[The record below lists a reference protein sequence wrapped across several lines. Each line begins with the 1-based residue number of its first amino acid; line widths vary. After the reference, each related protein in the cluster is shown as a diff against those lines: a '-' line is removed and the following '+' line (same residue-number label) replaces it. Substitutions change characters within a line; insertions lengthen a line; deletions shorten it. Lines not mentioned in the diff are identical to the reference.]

1 MSHKQN
7 GSVQRR
13 MPIFRKGSKE
23 DIKLIAELEARTF
36 SDAWTENGVKETFE
50 QTQAFITVAEVD
62 GRFAGYCIIYYV
74 MDEAEIARIATN
86 EAVRRRGVGK
96 GLLNHTCECC
106 REKQIE
112 RLLLDV
118 RESNEGAI
126 AFYTN
131 YGFQIGGIRKGFYE
145 MPKEDAVLMS
155 MSLV

>member
-1 MSHKQN
+1 
-7 GSVQRR
+7 
-13 MPIFRKGSKE
+13 MPIFRKGTEE
-23 DIKLIAELEARTF
+23 DIKHIAELEAKTF
-36 SDAWTENGVKETFE
+36 SDAWTETGVRETLG
-50 QTQAFITVAEVD
+50 QKQAFITVAED
-62 GRFAGYCIIYYV
+62 GGELIGYCIIYYV

-86 EAVRRRGVGK
+86 EAVRRTGVGR

-131 YGFQIGGIRKGFYE
+131 YGFQIDGIRKGFYE